1 MAMERS
7 LSIKVPQGMLD
18 RIDREIELGEYS
30 SRSDF
35 VKAAIRIHLQ
45 QLQDSRR
52 SYDVQSDAPTEI
64 AAGGGAKGPPD
75 PRGGPKRWG
84 GGGGATPLEDDFVR
98 QHIEGFCGSE
108 IFDVIQMHLRRRGV
122 I

>member
-52 SYDVQSDAPTEI
+52 TYEVQPDAPTEI
-64 AAGGGAKGPPD
+64 AAGGGGQVNP
-75 PRGGPKRWG
+75 
-84 GGGGATPLEDDFVR
+84 
-98 QHIEGFCGSE
+98 
-108 IFDVIQMHLRRRGV
+108 
-122 I
+122 

>member
-1 MAMERS
+1 
-7 LSIKVPQGMLD
+7 MLD

-52 SYDVQSDAPTEI
+52 SYDVQSDAPPEI
-64 AAGGGAKGPPD
+64 AAGGGGK
-75 PRGGPKRWG
+75 
-84 GGGGATPLEDDFVR
+84 
-98 QHIEGFCGSE
+98 
-108 IFDVIQMHLRRRGV
+108 
-122 I
+122 

>member
-64 AAGGGAKGPPD
+64 AAGGGGQVN
-75 PRGGPKRWG
+75 
-84 GGGGATPLEDDFVR
+84 L
-98 QHIEGFCGSE
+98 
-108 IFDVIQMHLRRRGV
+108 
-122 I
+122 

>member
-1 MAMERS
+1 
-7 LSIKVPQGMLD
+7 MLD

-64 AAGGGAKGPPD
+64 AAGGGGASEPLNPEGAEKIGS
-75 PRGGPKRWG
+75 G
-84 GGGGATPLEDDFVR
+84 GGGHA
-98 QHIEGFCGSE
+98 
-108 IFDVIQMHLRRRGV
+108 HLSA
-122 I
+122 